1 MSVMFLHHGHC
12 AVQCPPTLP
21 SPAHAGI
28 ARVSSFRATMCA
40 YQEAL
45 CVVLKNGVARLRW
58 KDADDT
64 QMTRGQKILLCA

>member
-1 MSVMFLHHGHC
+1 MW
-12 AVQCPPTLP
+12 
-21 SPAHAGI
+21 
-28 ARVSSFRATMCA
+28 A

-58 KDADDT
+58 KDTDDT